1 MTRIGFVGLGLMGSS
16 MARNL
21 MKRGFEVHGYAR
33 HPQKVTALVNE
44 GLFLHD
50 TLAETAA
57 LADVMISMVG
67 FPEDVREVYT
77 GESGILN
84 HIREG
89 SVCIDMTTSDPD
101 LARELYALAAE
112 RNVAMLDAPVTG
124 GDVGAQKG
132 TLTILVGGNDE
143 DLNRVMPVLE
153 AMGTSIHYLGEAGM
167 GQQAKLVNQI
177 FIAGAM
183 AGVAEAWNYAK
194 ESGLDAENIYLS
206 LRQGAAGSKS
216 MDLYWPRLLNDDL
229 QPGFFIKHFIKDM
242 NLAAEQAKQKGL
254 HLEVLET
261 VLREYQDLNEPELG
275 TQALIHSSEKKNRF

>member
-33 HPQKVTALVNE
+33 HPQKVTALVDE

-57 LADVMISMVG
+57 QADVMISMVG
-67 FPEDVREVYT
+67 FPDDVREVYT
-77 GESGILN
+77 GENGILN
-84 HIREG
+84 NVKEG

-101 LARELYALAAE
+101 LAKELYDLASE

-153 AMGTSIHYLGEAGM
+153 AMGTSIHYMGEAGM

-177 FIAGAM
+177 LIAGAM

-194 ESGLDAENIYLS
+194 ESGLDAETIYLS

-275 TQALIHSSEKKNRF
+275 TQALIHSSEKKN

>member
-33 HPQKVTALVNE
+33 HPQKVTALVDE
-44 GLFLHD
+44 GLCLHE

-67 FPEDVREVYT
+67 FPDDVREIYT
-77 GESGILN
+77 GENGILN
-84 HIREG
+84 NVKEG

-101 LARELYALAAE
+101 LAKQLYNLAAE

-132 TLTILVGGNDE
+132 TLTILVGGDDE

-153 AMGTSIHYLGEAGM
+153 AMGTSIHYMGEAGM
-167 GQQAKLVNQI
+167 GQRAKLVNQI
-177 FIAGAM
+177 LIAGAM

-194 ESGLDAENIYLS
+194 ESGLDAETIYLS

-242 NLAAEQAKQKGL
+242 NLAAKQAEHNGL

-261 VLREYQDLNEPELG
+261 VLREYRDLNEPELG
-275 TQALIHSSEKKNRF
+275 TQALIHYSEKKD

>member
-132 TLTILVGGNDE
+132 TLTILVGGDDE

-153 AMGTSIHYLGEAGM
+153 AMGTSIHYMGEAGM

-177 FIAGAM
+177 LIAGAM

-194 ESGLDAENIYLS
+194 ESGLDAETIYLS

-242 NLAAEQAKQKGL
+242 NLAAKQAEHNGL

-261 VLREYQDLNEPELG
+261 VLREYRDLNEPELG
-275 TQALIHSSEKKNRF
+275 TQALIHYSEKKD

>member
-275 TQALIHSSEKKNRF
+275 TQALIHSSEKKN

>member
-33 HPQKVTALVNE
+33 HPQKVTALVDE
-44 GLFLHD
+44 GLCLHE

-67 FPEDVREVYT
+67 FPDDVREIYT
-77 GESGILN
+77 GENGILN
-84 HIREG
+84 NVKEG

-101 LARELYALAAE
+101 LAKQLYDLAAE

-132 TLTILVGGNDE
+132 TLTILVGGDDE

-153 AMGTSIHYLGEAGM
+153 AMGTSIHYMGEAGM

-177 FIAGAM
+177 LIAGAM

-194 ESGLDAENIYLS
+194 ESGLDAETIYLS

-242 NLAAEQAKQKGL
+242 NLAAKQAEHNGL

-261 VLREYQDLNEPELG
+261 VLREYRDLNEPELG
-275 TQALIHSSEKKNRF
+275 TQALIHYSEKKD

>member
-132 TLTILVGGNDE
+132 TLTILVGGDDE

-153 AMGTSIHYLGEAGM
+153 AMGTSIHYMGEAGM

-177 FIAGAM
+177 LIAGAM

-194 ESGLDAENIYLS
+194 ESGLDAETIYLS

-275 TQALIHSSEKKNRF
+275 TQALIHSSEKKN